1 MQKRLHLLFAML
13 TLFVA
18 TAMAQITT
26 SGISGKVTSEGEAV
40 IGASITAIHEP
51 SGTVYRA
58 VTNARGRYTI
68 QGMRAGGPYKVEVT
82 YVGHQPKTFN
92 GVQLLLGEM
101 QTLSCSLEE
110 DAKLLDELVVTGKS
124 GLNATKTGAAMSISA
139 EQINNIP
146 SVSHSIADIARM
158 TPQVTTNQQSGAIS
172 IAGTNNRYNSFQIDG
187 AMNNDVFGLTSNGA
201 NGGQAGT
208 NPVSMETIE
217 QIQVNV
223 APFDV
228 RQSGFTGGAI
238 NAITKSGTNQFHG
251 SAYGFG
257 NNQDLVGKK
266 YKMDG
271 GGESRAV
278 EKEKEYLYGFTLG
291 GPIVKDKLFFFANFE
306 KANKEYPTQY
316 GLGAE
321 GSKVPA
327 DLATDILRSVEDLA
341 QSQGV
346 DYHGVFSDKDRFVK
360 STKAGLKLDWNIN
373 DFNKLT
379 LRWSLVDASQLNG
392 LGSISALNTVDH
404 LYEFQSNTNSFIAE
418 LQSRLSSNV
427 SNEARASYV
436 RVRDKRTSGNP
447 FPSVTVYSVG
457 KEGGS
462 VNIGNEYS
470 SMANGLD
477 QDIFT
482 LEDNLNWYKG
492 NHTYTFGTH
501 NEFYKFSNIYL
512 PNLFGCYYFNSYDD
526 FKSYYQSAK
535 SGQPDGSLINRYYF
549 GQANVEVTG
558 DPRWAAKFGAG
569 QLGFY
574 VQDKWNVSDNVQIT
588 YGLRMDLPLFF
599 DTPAA
604 NAGFNQFAAQRG
616 WEYRT
621 DHKMAT
627 KPMWSPRVGFR
638 WNVLDEHRLIL
649 RGGAGLFSGRIPFV
663 WLSNNFSNT
672 GVQLSSYQVNAP
684 RTKDISLILDPD
696 RQTINGDKLSASS
709 GSQLINVFDKDFKFA
724 QTLRFNLGADF
735 KAFGIDWTAEAIYSK
750 TLNDVVYSNIAYDE
764 TGKTLGQTS
773 PFFWDNRPMFT
784 RITTGTPYNNIY
796 LLSNTSRG
804 YSYNLSLKAEKH
816 FDFGLDLMASY
827 TYSKSKA
834 VASVTSSVA
843 QSNWRNTH
851 TYRNSNDPELTNS
864 AFNMPHSVK
873 ASAFYHFS
881 YGRNKMFTTTIGL
894 VYEGHSGSPY
904 SIIYSGDINGDD
916 GTSNDLFFIP
926 TDEQIDLMPF
936 EPTSD
941 FSEEQQRANLKQW
954 LGSQR
959 YLKDHRGEY
968 YERYAD
974 NLPFESHFD
983 LHVAEKFNLKIGRQ
997 IHSLELSLD
1006 IMNVANMLN
1015 KNWGVTRST
1024 GYVSEF
1030 MSPVTYS
1037 SGKFQFARNAD
1048 YVLKYASDYY
1058 SRWRGQIGL
1067 KYTF

>member
-1 MQKRLHLLFAML
+1 MQKRLHLML
-13 TLFVA
+13 ALLALFV
-18 TAMAQITT
+18 TSAMAQITT
-26 SGISGKVTSEGEAV
+26 SGISGKITTGGEEV
-40 IGASITAIHEP
+40 IGATITALHQP

-58 VTNARGRYTI
+58 VTNARGRYNI
-68 QGMRAGGPYKVEVT
+68 QGMRAGGPYTVEVS
-82 YVGHQPKTFN
+82 YVGHQKRTFEN
-92 GVQLLLGEM
+92 VQLLLGEM
-101 QTLSCSLEE
+101 QNLSCSLEE

-158 TPQVTTNQQSGAIS
+158 TPQVTTNPQSGAIS

-187 AMNNDVFGLTSNGA
+187 AMNNDVFGLTSSGA

-238 NAITKSGTNQFHG
+238 NAITKSGTNLLHG
-251 SAYGFG
+251 SVYGYG

-266 YKMDG
+266 YKMDD

-278 EKEKEYLYGFTLG
+278 EKEKEYLFGFTLG
-291 GPIVKDKLFFFANFE
+291 GPIIKDKLFFFANFE

-327 DLATDILRSVEDLA
+327 DLATEILGNIEELA
-341 QSQGV
+341 RDQGF

-360 STKAGLKLDWNIN
+360 STKAGVKLDWNIS
-373 DFNKLT
+373 DFNKLS

-392 LGSISALNTVDH
+392 LGSIAALNTVDH

-418 LQSRLSSNV
+418 LQSRLSPNV

-482 LEDNLNWYKG
+482 IEDNLNWYKG

-501 NEFYKFSNIYL
+501 NEIYKFSNIYL

-526 FKSYYQSAK
+526 FKSYYQTAK
-535 SGQPDGSLINRYYF
+535 EGQPNGQFINRYYF

-574 VQDKWNVSDNVQIT
+574 VQDKWNVDDRVQLT
-588 YGLRMDLPLFF
+588 YGLRMDLPVFF
-599 DTPAA
+599 DKPAA
-604 NAGFNQFAAQRG
+604 NEGFNRYAAEKG
-616 WEYRT
+616 WNVRT
-621 DHKMAT
+621 DHKMKST
-627 KPMWSPRVGFR
+627 PMWSPRVGFR
-638 WNVLDEHRLIL
+638 WNALDNHRLIV
-649 RGGAGLFSGRIPFV
+649 RGGAGLFTGRIPFV

-684 RTKDISLILDPD
+684 KTKDISLILDPD
-696 RQTINGDKLSASS
+696 KQTINGERLSASS
-709 GSQLINVFDKDFKFA
+709 GSQVINVFSDDFKFA
-724 QTLRFNLGADF
+724 QTLRLNLGLDF
-735 KAFGIDWTAEAIYSK
+735 KALGIDWTAEAIYSK
-750 TLNDVVYSNIAYDE
+750 NINDVVYSNIAYEE
-764 TGKTLGQTS
+764 TGKTLGQVT
-773 PFFWDNRPMFT
+773 PFYWDNRPMFT
-784 RITTGTPYNNIY
+784 RVTTGTPYSNIY
-796 LLSNTSRG
+796 MLDNTSRG
-804 YSYNLSLKAEKH
+804 YTYNLSLKGEKH

-827 TYSKSKA
+827 TYTKSKG

-851 TYRNSNDPELTNS
+851 TYRNSNDPELSNS
-864 AFNMPHSVK
+864 AFNLPHNVK

-881 YGRNKMFTTTIGL
+881 LGRNKLFTTTIGL
-894 VYEGHSGSPY
+894 IYEGHSGSPY

-926 TDEQIDLMPF
+926 TDAQIDLMPF
-936 EPTSD
+936 EATSNY
-941 FSEEQQRANLKQW
+941 SEEQQRANLKQW
-954 LGSQR
+954 LGNQR

-974 NLPFESHFD
+974 NLPFESNFD
-983 LHVAEKFNLKIGRQ
+983 LHVAEKVNLKIGRQ

-1015 KNWGVTRST
+1015 KNWGITRSS

-1030 MSPVTYS
+1030 MSPVKYV
-1037 SGKFQFARNAD
+1037 SGKFQFDQKAD

-1058 SRWRGQIGL
+1058 SRWRGQVGL

>member
-1 MQKRLHLLFAML
+1 MQKRLHLML
-13 TLFVA
+13 ALLALFV
-18 TAMAQITT
+18 TSAMAQITT
-26 SGISGKVTSEGEAV
+26 SGISGKITTGGEEV
-40 IGASITAIHEP
+40 IGATITALHQP

-58 VTNARGRYTI
+58 VTNARGRYNI
-68 QGMRAGGPYKVEVT
+68 QGMRAGGPYTVEVS
-82 YVGHQPKTFN
+82 YVGHQKRTFEN
-92 GVQLLLGEM
+92 VQLLLGEM
-101 QTLSCSLEE
+101 QNLSCSLEE

-158 TPQVTTNQQSGAIS
+158 TPQVTSNPQSGAIS

-187 AMNNDVFGLTSNGA
+187 AMNNDVFGLTSSGA

-238 NAITKSGTNQFHG
+238 NAITKSGTNLLHG
-251 SAYGFG
+251 SVYGYG

-266 YKMDG
+266 YKMDD

-278 EKEKEYLYGFTLG
+278 EKEKEYLFGFTLG
-291 GPIVKDKLFFFANFE
+291 GPIIKDKLFFFANFE

-327 DLATDILRSVEDLA
+327 DLATEILGNIEELA
-341 QSQGV
+341 RDQGF

-360 STKAGLKLDWNIN
+360 STKAGVKLDWNIS
-373 DFNKLT
+373 DFNKLS

-392 LGSISALNTVDH
+392 LGSIAALNTVDH

-418 LQSRLSSNV
+418 LQSRLSPNV

-482 LEDNLNWYKG
+482 IEDNLNWYKG

-501 NEFYKFSNIYL
+501 NEIYKFSNIYL

-526 FKSYYQSAK
+526 FKSYYQTAK
-535 SGQPDGSLINRYYF
+535 EGQPNGQFINRYYF

-574 VQDKWNVSDNVQIT
+574 VQDKWNVDDRVQLT
-588 YGLRMDLPLFF
+588 YGLRMDLPVFF
-599 DTPAA
+599 DKPAA
-604 NAGFNQFAAQRG
+604 NEGFNRYAAEKG
-616 WEYRT
+616 WNVRT
-621 DHKMAT
+621 DHKMKST
-627 KPMWSPRVGFR
+627 PMWSPRVGFR
-638 WNVLDEHRLIL
+638 WNALDNHRLIV
-649 RGGAGLFSGRIPFV
+649 RGGAGLFTGRIPFV

-684 RTKDISLILDPD
+684 KTKDISLILDPD
-696 RQTINGDKLSASS
+696 KQTINGERLSASS
-709 GSQLINVFDKDFKFA
+709 GSQVINVFADDFKFA
-724 QTLRFNLGADF
+724 QTLRLNLGLDF
-735 KAFGIDWTAEAIYSK
+735 KALGIDWTAEAIYSK
-750 TLNDVVYSNIAYDE
+750 NINDVVYSNIAYEE
-764 TGKTLGQTS
+764 TGKTLGQVT
-773 PFFWDNRPMFT
+773 PFYWDNRPMFT
-784 RITTGTPYNNIY
+784 RVTTGTPYSNIY
-796 LLSNTSRG
+796 MLDNTSRG
-804 YSYNLSLKAEKH
+804 YTYNLSLKGEKH

-827 TYSKSKA
+827 TYTKSKG

-851 TYRNSNDPELTNS
+851 TYRNSNDPELSNS
-864 AFNMPHSVK
+864 AFNLPHNVK

-881 YGRNKMFTTTIGL
+881 LGRNKLFTTTIGL
-894 VYEGHSGSPY
+894 IYEGHSGSPY
-904 SIIYSGDINGDD
+904 SIIYINGDD

-926 TDEQIDLMPF
+926 TDAQIDLMPF
-936 EPTSD
+936 EATSNY
-941 FSEEQQRANLKQW
+941 SEEQQRANLKQW
-954 LGSQR
+954 LGNQR

-974 NLPFESHFD
+974 NLPFESNFD
-983 LHVAEKFNLKIGRQ
+983 LHVAEKVNLKIGRQ

-1015 KNWGVTRST
+1015 KNWGITRSS

-1030 MSPVTYS
+1030 MSPVKYV
-1037 SGKFQFARNAD
+1037 SGKFQFDQKAD

-1058 SRWRGQIGL
+1058 SRWRGQVGL

>member
-1 MQKRLHLLFAML
+1 MQKRLHLML
-13 TLFVA
+13 ALLALFVSS
-18 TAMAQITT
+18 AMAQITT
-26 SGISGKVTSEGEAV
+26 SGISGRITTDGEDV
-40 IGASITAIHEP
+40 IGATITAIHQP

-58 VTNARGRYTI
+58 VTNARGRYNI
-68 QGMRAGGPYKVEVT
+68 EGMRAGGPYKVEVT

-92 GVQLLLGEM
+92 NVQLLLGEM

-146 SVSHSIADIARM
+146 SVSHSIADIARL
-158 TPQVTTNQQSGAIS
+158 TPQVTTNPQSGAIS

-187 AMNNDVFGLTSNGA
+187 AMNNDVFGLTSSGA

-238 NAITKSGTNQFHG
+238 NAITKSGTNQLHG
-251 SAYGFG
+251 SAYGYG

-266 YKMDG
+266 YKMDD

-278 EKEKEYLYGFTLG
+278 EKEKEYLFGFTLG
-291 GPIVKDKLFFFANFE
+291 GPIIKDKLFFFANFE

-316 GLGAE
+316 GLGDP

-327 DLATDILRSVEDLA
+327 NLATEILSNIEELA
-341 QSQGV
+341 RDQGF

-360 STKAGLKLDWNIN
+360 STKAGVKLDWNIN
-373 DFNKLT
+373 DYNKLS

-392 LGSISALNTVDH
+392 LGSIAALNTVDH

-418 LQSRLSSNV
+418 LQSRLSPNV

-482 LEDNLNWYKG
+482 IEDNLNWYKG

-501 NEFYKFSNIYL
+501 NEIYKFSNIYL

-526 FKSYYQSAK
+526 FKSYYQTAK
-535 SGQPDGSLINRYYF
+535 EGQPNGQFINRYYF

-574 VQDKWNVSDNVQIT
+574 VQDKWNVDDRVQLT
-588 YGLRMDLPLFF
+588 YGLRMDLPIFF
-599 DTPAA
+599 DKPAA
-604 NAGFNQFAAQRG
+604 NEGFNRYAAEKG
-616 WEYRT
+616 WNVRT
-621 DHKMAT
+621 DHKMKST
-627 KPMWSPRVGFR
+627 PMWSPRVGFR
-638 WNVLDEHRLIL
+638 WNALDNHRLIV
-649 RGGAGLFSGRIPFV
+649 RGGAGLFTGRIPFV

-684 RTKDISLILDPD
+684 KTKDIALILDPD
-696 RQTINGDKLSASS
+696 KQIINGERLSASS
-709 GSQLINVFDKDFKFA
+709 GSQVINVFSDDFKFA
-724 QTLRFNLGADF
+724 QTLRLNLGFDF
-735 KAFGIDWTAEAIYSK
+735 KALGIDWTAEAIYSK
-750 TLNDVVYSNIAYDE
+750 TLNDVVYSNIAYEE
-764 TGKTLGQTS
+764 TGKTLGQVT
-773 PFFWDNRPMFT
+773 PYYWDNRPMFT
-784 RITTGTPYNNIY
+784 RVTTGTPYSNIY
-796 LLSNTSRG
+796 MLDNTSRG
-804 YSYNLSLKAEKH
+804 YTYNLSLKGEKH

-827 TYSKSKA
+827 TYTKSKG

-851 TYRNSNDPELTNS
+851 TYRNSNDPELSNS
-864 AFNMPHSVK
+864 AFNLPHNVK
-873 ASAFYHFS
+873 ASAFYHFNI
-881 YGRNKMFTTTIGL
+881 GRNKLFTTTIGII
-894 VYEGHSGSPY
+894 YEGHSGSPY

-926 TDEQIDLMPF
+926 TDAQIDLMPF
-936 EPTSD
+936 EATSNY
-941 FSEEQQRANLKQW
+941 SEEQQRANLKQW
-954 LGSQR
+954 LGNQR

-974 NLPFESHFD
+974 NLPFESNFD
-983 LHVAEKFNLKIGRQ
+983 LHVAEKVNLKIGRQ

-1015 KNWGVTRST
+1015 KNWGITRSS

-1030 MSPVTYS
+1030 MSPVKYV
-1037 SGKFQFARNAD
+1037 SGKFQFDQKAD

-1058 SRWRGQIGL
+1058 SRWRGQVGL